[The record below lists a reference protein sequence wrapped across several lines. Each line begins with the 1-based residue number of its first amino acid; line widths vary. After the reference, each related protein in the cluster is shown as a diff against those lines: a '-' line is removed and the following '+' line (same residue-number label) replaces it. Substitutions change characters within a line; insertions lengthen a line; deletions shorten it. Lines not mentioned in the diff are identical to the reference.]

1 MITNLINQV
10 LQDFNPAEWELR
22 AIVKCY
28 KGEETIVPE
37 IANQILKECEKII
50 GKFRT
55 EVEKFDLETVT
66 WDIWVKRI
74 ESECNGDENVGKNG
88 SFHLQ
93 FVEMRVMA
101 QWPIVCTPK
110 QGSYVQIHLL
120 ACGMSQSFIPLRSTK
135 WVTGAPGDSFVKS
148 KVFSSS
154 CSFALKWWN
163 SVHRKGPWKGV
174 CIKDR
179 LKEDGEFKCLTWHH
193 FSLVL
198 WDCLL

>member
-1 MITNLINQV
+1 MRKLLGSLEQKLRSLI
-10 LQDFNPAEWELR
+10 LR
-22 AIVKCY
+22 QLH
-28 KGEETIVPE
+28 ETSG
-37 IANQILKECEKII
+37 KEC
-50 GKFRT
+50 G
-55 EVEKFDLETVT
+55 
-66 WDIWVKRI
+66 VKRI
-74 ESECNGDENVGKNG
+74 ESKCNGDEDVGKNG

-101 QWPIVCTPK
+101 QWLIVCTLK

-135 WVTGAPGDSFVKS
+135 WVTGAPGDSFVKI

-154 CSFALKWWN
+154 CSSALKWWN
-163 SVHRKGPWKGV
+163 SAHRKGPWKGV

-198 WDCLL
+198 SDCFL